1 MIKLLKLTMPA
12 GGVNIRQLNRELA
25 AQGLIYAT
33 MTSVRQF
40 DDDGV
45 LIRDADGKPTPQD
58 ETLYAK
64 KVAEADE
71 AAVKAVAVAHV
82 AADDTVPNPLQTEYD
97 AATTDAEK
105 LAILAKHN
113 GLQ

>member
-1 MIKLLKLTMPA
+1 VIKLLKLTMPA
-12 GGVNIRQLNRELA
+12 DGVNIRQLNRELV
-25 AQGLIYAT
+25 AQGLVYAT

-40 DDDGV
+40 DNDGV
-45 LIRDADGKPTPQD
+45 LILGADGKPIPQN

-64 KVAEADE
+64 EVAEADE
-71 AAVKAVAVAHV
+71 AAVKTVAVAHV
-82 AADDTVPNPLQTEYD
+82 AEDDTLPNPLQTEYD
-97 AATTDAEK
+97 AATTDSEK